1 MNGELKAFISR
12 FAAVIIVFVAG
23 WFLLLAMYNWWAGDL
38 STKYRAAYFSRG
50 DTFFVSGV
58 LLLTAL
64 ASAVV
69 VKTRKSRNETTMG
82 RAQPLSSSVVTFRV
96 KRELHL

>member
-1 MNGELKAFISR
+1 MNGELKAFILR

-23 WFLLLAMYNWWAGDL
+23 WFLLLATYNWWAGDL

-50 DTFFVSGV
+50 DTFFVSGA
-58 LLLTAL
+58 LLLAAL

-69 VKTRKSRNETTMG
+69 VKTRK
-82 RAQPLSSSVVTFRV
+82 
-96 KRELHL
+96 K

>member
-1 MNGELKAFISR
+1 MNGELKAFILR

-23 WFLLLAMYNWWAGDL
+23 WFLLLAMYNWWAAAL
-38 STKYRAAYFSRG
+38 STKYRPAYFSRG
-50 DTFFVSGV
+50 STFFVSGV

-69 VKTRKSRNETTMG
+69 VKTRK
-82 RAQPLSSSVVTFRV
+82 
-96 KRELHL
+96 K